1 MQAKRSSSI
10 RQSLWFGVGLAVMVV
25 LVGAGFLQHR
35 QLGVDQQEAEKVRAV
50 AMAET
55 YAAQAAPLMRIGR
68 RAELEAFVESTKLHS
83 SACLLAILDQHEHA
97 LAARG
102 NKALIER
109 FVVLGRGDPKAL
121 EPAAWSI
128 AGDPKRKVPPLTL
141 VGVPVFV
148 PDHAERLGFLVY
160 AARLSGR
167 DGFPAA
173 KVARF
178 FLGLTAISI
187 IGVAAGFLWMRSR
200 VLQPLADLA
209 GPMKAPLSRGKE
221 ETPATLAHRDDE
233 IGMAARTIA
242 EMRNELTE
250 WRVRASQLERLAD
263 TRTAAETKRMAREL
277 RQVEKKIATD
287 PLTNLGNRQLLMDR
301 FVEVVETQKRA
312 GQDLSVILIDV
323 DHFKEVN
330 DTLGHKAGDELLV
343 FVGEL
348 LQQCLREHDI
358 AVRYGGDEFLL
369 ILPSVSLTN
378 AAAVAERTLRLFAQQ
393 ARVLSVQPKPS
404 MSAGVASLIAHL
416 PSSAEELLEMADH
429 ALYEAKKAG
438 KSQVRVAGG
447 VVVAAG
453 PS

>member
-1 MQAKRSSSI
+1 
-10 RQSLWFGVGLAVMVV
+10 L
-25 LVGAGFLQHR
+25 
-35 QLGVDQQEAEKVRAV
+35 
-50 AMAET
+50 
-55 YAAQAAPLMRIGR
+55 
-68 RAELEAFVESTKLHS
+68 
-83 SACLLAILDQHEHA
+83 
-97 LAARG
+97 
-102 NKALIER
+102 
-109 FVVLGRGDPKAL
+109 
-121 EPAAWSI
+121 
-128 AGDPKRKVPPLTL
+128 
-141 VGVPVFV
+141 
-148 PDHAERLGFLVY
+148 
-160 AARLSGR
+160 
-167 DGFPAA
+167 
-173 KVARF
+173 
-178 FLGLTAISI
+178 
-187 IGVAAGFLWMRSR
+187 
-200 VLQPLADLA
+200 
-209 GPMKAPLSRGKE
+209 
-221 ETPATLAHRDDE
+221 
-233 IGMAARTIA
+233 
-242 EMRNELTE
+242 
-250 WRVRASQLERLAD
+250 RVRASQLERLAD
-263 TRTAAETKRMAREL
+263 TRIAAETKRMAREL

-301 FVEVVETQKRA
+301 FAEVVETQKRA